1 MFDECTKCIGLE
13 WLRGAAVWLL
23 RYWGRCVFFLWF
35 VAERFRAHRSNSFA
49 GARIVCTIKVSEE
62 WLSSCIQTSPFAS
75 TSAASVACSSIFG
88 AHFFLCPP
96 SVLRKKAKP
105 GQTQCLQCA
114 LCPVIES
121 AWSSSSPKSFYCL
134 GCYFAPLFLPAS
146 PAWTTNLQFFYFM
159 SFSEPIELFPYPF
172 PWALS
177 NLLLENQMSFKLVGD
192 LCKPSLQHMCT

>member
-23 RYWGRCVFFLWF
+23 RYWDRCVFFLWF
-35 VAERFRAHRSNSFA
+35 VAERFRTHRSNSFA

-88 AHFFLCPP
+88 THFFLCPP

-114 LCPVIES
+114 LCPVTES

-146 PAWTTNLQFFYFM
+146 IARTTN
-159 SFSEPIELFPYPF
+159 SSI
-172 PWALS
+172 
-177 NLLLENQMSFKLVGD
+177 LLLHVFFWTHWTFSLPFSVGPFQ
-192 LCKPSLQHMCT
+192 LAARKPDVL